1 MAFVDEVDVDVEAG
15 RGGDGSASMRSEPFT
30 PKGGPDGGDGGR
42 GGDVVLRVSRATSTT
57 WRGSPTIRT
66 SARRP
71 GKPGARA
78 RRDGARGKDLILTVP
93 DGTVVTDEQGL
104 LADLV
109 GDGADAVVAQG
120 GRGGRGNVRFAG
132 PKNRVP
138 KTAERGEEGDER
150 RLHLELRTVADV
162 GLVGL
167 PNVGKSTL
175 LSRLTA
181 ATPKVAD
188 YPFTT
193 LTPNLGVAEA
203 GDDRYVV
210 ADIPGLVEGAHEGK
224 GWVTA
229 SSATSRA
236 AAPSCWWSTS
246 PQPIPPTTWR
256 PVRASSGP
264 TTRSSRPGRRPSSE
278 RRRIL
283 DRDGGGGRRRDPR
296 PPVSSVTGGGD
307 RPPREP
313 QLGAADA
320 PRGRRGGSPPA
331 SRTSC
336 CVRGAR
342 GSPSCARR
350 GWRVRGRSV
359 ERWVARDRSRRRP
372 PGRRPAAAADRGG
385 GRAAAGQDGRAP
397 GRRDPDRGPRVRVP
411 ARDRAG
417 GSEENDDG
425 RRGSAPRRGGARL
438 ARAHRGV
445 RRRPPERFDE
455 PSVTRRDGRRRT

>member
-1 MAFVDEVDVDVEAG
+1 MAFVDEVDVEVEAG

-42 GGDVVLRVSRATSTT
+42 GGDVVFRASRNVHDLA
-57 WRGSPTIRT
+57 WFADHPHQR
-66 SARRP
+66 AAA

-109 GDGADAVVAQG
+109 GDGSEAVVAKG

-132 PKNRVP
+132 PRNRVP

-181 ATPKVAD
+181 ATPKIAD

-193 LTPNLGVAEA
+193 LTPNLGVAAA
-203 GDDRYVV
+203 GDDRFVV

-224 GWVTA
+224 GLGDRFLRHVSRCRGLVLVVDL
-229 SSATSRA
+229 SSADPAGDLETVRRELRA
-236 AAPSCWWSTS
+236 YDPELAE
-246 PQPIPPTTWR
+246 
-256 PVRASSGP
+256 
-264 TTRSSRPGRRPSSE
+264 RPS
-278 RRRIL
+278 IL
-283 DRDGGGGRRRDPR
+283 VGTKADLVPSATKVADGIRAL
-296 PPVSSVTGGGD
+296 PVSSVTGEGID
-307 RPPREP
+307 RLQAQLEHLTRRAVAEQPERQPFVVLRPGRPRV
-313 QLGAADA
+313 
-320 PRGRRGGSPPA
+320 
-331 SRTSC
+331 T
-336 CVRGAR
+336 VAR
-342 GSPSCARR
+342 EDG

-359 ERWVARDRSRRRP
+359 ERWVRDTDLDDDRQVARLQRRLIDEGVERQLTKA
-372 PGRRPAAAADRGG
+372 GARRGDEIRIS
-385 GRAAAGQDGRAP
+385 
-397 GRRDPDRGPRVRVP
+397 
-411 ARDRAG
+411 DRAFEFLPETG
-417 GSEENDDG
+417 PDG
-425 RRGSAPRRGGARL
+425 AGEPAGTG
-438 ARAHRGV
+438 
-445 RRRPPERFDE
+445 ER
-455 PSVTRRDGRRRT
+455 